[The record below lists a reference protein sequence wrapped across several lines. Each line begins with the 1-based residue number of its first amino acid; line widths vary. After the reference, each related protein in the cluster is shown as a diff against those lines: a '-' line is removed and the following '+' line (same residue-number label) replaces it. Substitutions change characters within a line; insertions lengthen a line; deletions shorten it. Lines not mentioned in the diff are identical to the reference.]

1 MQTNPRRP
9 FGRTAFLDR
18 LRRRRLIRRYEAHG
32 WRVLDDDVEQGQIRL
47 ATGLRFDALAMPD
60 TLGLR
65 ILGTTRLH
73 AELELPDLRGPVLG
87 TPTGSWLFLVRPG
100 TPLRSDLEDIL
111 GIVRHGRGS
120 WVPAA
125 PGRTAE
131 GPIRWVVT
139 PERVGWRLPAST
151 AVQDMLADRL
161 TDHPMPPRITVPR
174 QVSTDRRAA

>member
-32 WRVLDDDVEQGQIRL
+32 WRVLDSDVEQGQIRL

-100 TPLRSDLEDIL
+100 APLRSDLEGFP

-139 PERVGWRLPAST
+139 PERVGWRLPASA
-151 AVQDMLADRL
+151 AVQDLLADRL
-161 TDHPMPPRITVPR
+161 ADHPMPPRITVPR
-174 QVSTDRRAA
+174 QVSTARRAA